1 MARWRSTL
9 VVAALVWAVGLGLA
23 GVPAFGRDAKLVV
36 RPQKAAAEAGKYAL
50 LPSAA
55 SLTEGDAVPLYEKA
69 VKALPGKAMDDRIQK
84 WLKMPT
90 EQLPLD
96 EAEKALTQYVE
107 SFKCVAQAIQCR
119 ECKWPAAAPE
129 ASTPNL
135 PRYRSL
141 SLAIRLWARYEIAQ
155 ENYEGAVLALR
166 TGLGMSKH
174 LTQGPT
180 LVEYLV
186 GVGVAATMCP
196 EVGEFVQAG
205 EAPNLYAA
213 LAALPKP
220 FTDVEKAIEAD
231 RKATPSEPP
240 AGMTRAQFESD
251 LSRLPRP
258 YDPVRILTKRLEAD
272 LAALQC
278 VEAIRSYAA
287 SHGGQ
292 LPQTLAAI
300 AEVSVPNDPMSG
312 QMFRYTRTGATAVL
326 ESATPAGGDAKDVT
340 RYEITVKN

>member
-1 MARWRSTL
+1 MARSRSTL
-9 VVAALVWAVGLGLA
+9 AAVTLVLVVGLGLA
-23 GVPAFGRDAKLVV
+23 GVPAFGRDAKLAI
-36 RPQKAAAEAGKYAL
+36 RPQKMAVEVGKYAL

-69 VKALPGKAMDDRIQK
+69 VKALPTKALDDRIQK

-107 SFKCVAQAIQCR
+107 SFKCVAQAIKCR
-119 ECKWPAAAPE
+119 ECKWPEAAAP
-129 ASTPNL
+129 NL
-135 PRYRSL
+135 QQYRNL
-141 SLAIRLWARYEIAQ
+141 SRAIRLWARYEIAQ

-166 TGLGMSKH
+166 TGLGMGKH

-180 LVEYLV
+180 LMEYLV
-186 GVGVAATMCP
+186 GVAVAATMCP

-205 EAPNLYAA
+205 EAPNLYTA

-220 FTDVEKAIEAD
+220 FADVERVIEAD
-231 RKATPSEPP
+231 KKATPSEPP
-240 AGMTRAQFESD
+240 AGVTRAQFEND
-251 LSRLPRP
+251 LAQGPKAYDRIRL
-258 YDPVRILTKRLEAD
+258 IAKRLEAD

-292 LPQTLAAI
+292 LPQTLAEI
-300 AEVSVPNDPMSG
+300 TEVSVPKDPMG
-312 QMFRYTRTGATAVL
+312 DAAFRYTRTGATAVL
-326 ESATPAGGDAKDVT
+326 ESALPAGGDAKDVT